1 MLVTLTVVGAMCFIS
16 GVIFGA
22 VLIALMGI
30 ASRDKR
36 EDE

>member
-1 MLVTLTVVGAMCFIS
+1 MLVTLIVVGAVCFVS

-22 VLIALMGI
+22 VLVALMGS

>member
-1 MLVTLTVVGAMCFIS
+1 MLVTFIAVGAVCFIS
-16 GVIFGA
+16 GVIFGV